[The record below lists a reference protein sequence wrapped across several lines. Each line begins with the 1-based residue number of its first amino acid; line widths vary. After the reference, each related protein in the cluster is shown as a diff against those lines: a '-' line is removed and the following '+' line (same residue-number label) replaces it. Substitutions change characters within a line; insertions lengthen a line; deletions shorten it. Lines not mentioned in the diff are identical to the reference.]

1 MIWLGILGGLQPKP
15 QNELVICLI
24 GRAAAGTQA
33 PSDNCLYPLPHVHVQ
48 RLLQQGLATRD
59 ILAIEKNQA
68 ANSLGNKNMDN
79 ETLELLMVKKINE
92 SWVDED
98 KRRKNRASLRKELE
112 WIRDGD

>member
-1 MIWLGILGGLQPKP
+1 MSSVSLYAQVHKRRVTTVFTP
-15 QNELVICLI
+15 
-24 GRAAAGTQA
+24 T
-33 PSDNCLYPLPHVHVQ
+33 LYPLPHVHVQ
-48 RLLQQGLATRD
+48 RLLERMIQQGLATRD

-79 ETLELLMVKKINE
+79 EALEFIMVKKIND

-112 WIRDGD
+112 WIGDGDHEV

>member
-1 MIWLGILGGLQPKP
+1 M
-15 QNELVICLI
+15 
-24 GRAAAGTQA
+24 

-48 RLLQQGLATRD
+48 RLLERMIQQGLATRD

-79 ETLELLMVKKINE
+79 ETLELLMVKKIND

-112 WIRDGD
+112 WIGDGDQEA